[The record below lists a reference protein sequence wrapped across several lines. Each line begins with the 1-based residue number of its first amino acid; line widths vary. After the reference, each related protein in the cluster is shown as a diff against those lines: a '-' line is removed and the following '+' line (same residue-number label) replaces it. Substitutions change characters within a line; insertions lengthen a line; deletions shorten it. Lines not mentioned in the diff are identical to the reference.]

1 MDSETDS
8 KTDFASIAVAICV
21 AAYTAIM
28 LAYLAQY
35 DLGLTALQTRHLSMT
50 AALFLA
56 LPVAL
61 DLLRAGLG
69 NAR

>member
-1 MDSETDS
+1 MDDKTDS
-8 KTDFASIAVAICV
+8 KTDFGSIAVTICV
-21 AAYTAIM
+21 AAYIAIM

-35 DLGLTALQTRHLSMT
+35 DLGLTAAQTRHLSML

-61 DLLRAGLG
+61 DLLRTGPHD
-69 NAR
+69 AR